1 MTPAGNEQDHTGP
14 VIADRVR
21 RDVNTLPNA
30 VARRAEK
37 VEHPLAWACDA
48 DVFNTQAPALRSASG
63 VTMSIQSA
71 HRVRVTTPATGTAPN
86 HVNHVPVCCT
96 NAYTSALNT
105 KARANRI
112 RSGSRDRSAH
122 PTMTLPLTRS
132 ALKSST
138 RRLNPASST
147 IFGTWSAVPTGIR
160 SWQGCLAL
168 SQATR
173 AERKRQCSGL
183 GGADDEGSD
192 LGGDIGLTE
201 LLADRRG
208 GRLGGFH

>member
-14 VIADRVR
+14 DDVVTDDLIPKVGHIARRVIADRVR

-71 HRVRVTTPATGTAPN
+71 HRVRVTMPATGTAPN

-96 NAYTSALNT
+96 NAYTPALNT

-112 RSGSRDRSAH
+112 RSGSRTVR
-122 PTMTLPLTRS
+122 LTQR
-132 ALKSST
+132 
-138 RRLNPASST
+138 
-147 IFGTWSAVPTGIR
+147 
-160 SWQGCLAL
+160 
-168 SQATR
+168 
-173 AERKRQCSGL
+173 
-183 GGADDEGSD
+183 
-192 LGGDIGLTE
+192 
-201 LLADRRG
+201 
-208 GRLGGFH
+208 